1 MSDKLNEKFE
11 ELVTAQ
17 KVIVEDDQSKM
28 PTVQATVIPGTGSE
42 PSQVSDAQTAK
53 STAAGDQGTQPKVDA
68 SQSYG
73 QSAPTDLGGSSTTPN
88 EHDEDGEPN
97 PGAKAAAPVGDKAAQ
112 SDGSAQTSNISDA
125 GDMGTQ
131 PTVGADVAY
140 ATKVGPEV
148 TYPIKPSFE
157 DLDVSADV
165 AALVEGTE
173 LSEKFAEKAKIIFES
188 AVKAK
193 ISSEYDKLVEHFADE
208 LDKQVNAAKAELS
221 EEVNGT
227 VNYAIGQWVEQN
239 QVAIDRGIRNEIT
252 EDFIAGLKG
261 LFEEHYISI
270 PDEKV
275 DVVEGMA
282 ESIREM
288 EARLD
293 EQVKANVKLQNSLN
307 ETARKNILNTVSE
320 GLADTQK
327 DKLSK
332 LAEAVEFVSEEDFT
346 KKVTTFKEAY
356 FKENTAPATS
366 EVADETPVEG
376 VEAPATNPSMDAY
389 TAALARWK

>member
-1 MSDKLNEKFE
+1 MSDMLNEKFE
-11 ELVTAQ
+11 EFVTEQ
-17 KVIVEDDQSKM
+17 KVIVEAGDPM
-28 PTVQATVIPGTGSE
+28 PTVSANVIPGTGSD

-53 STAAGDQGTQPKVDA
+53 SSGKDPMPTVAPSVAPSGQAAPA
-68 SQSYG
+68 
-73 QSAPTDLGGSSTTPN
+73 DLGGTSTTPN
-88 EHDEDGEPN
+88 EHDDDGEEN
-97 PGAKAAAPVGDKAAQ
+97 PGAKAAAPVSQVSGDPQQRAGDTPDPRPSVGAEVAYGTKM
-112 SDGSAQTSNISDA
+112 GSA
-125 GDMGTQ
+125 
-131 PTVGADVAY
+131 
-140 ATKVGPEV
+140 V
-148 TYPIKPSFE
+148 TYPIKPSME
-157 DLDVSADV
+157 ELDVSADV

-173 LSEKFAEKAKIIFES
+173 LSEEFAEKAKTIFEA

-193 ISSEYDKLVEHFADE
+193 ISEEYDRLVEHFAAE
-208 LDKQVNAAKAELS
+208 FDKHFAEAKSEMA

-270 PDEKV
+270 PDDKV

-288 EARLD
+288 EERLD
-293 EQVKANVKLQNSLN
+293 EQVKANVKLQNRLN
-307 ETARKNILNTVSE
+307 ETAKLNILNTVSE

-327 DKLSK
+327 EK
-332 LAEAVEFVSEEDFT
+332 LAALAEGLEFVSEESFS
-346 KKVTTFKEAY
+346 KKVTTIKESYFKEAA
-356 FKENTAPATS
+356 APQS

-376 VEAPATNPSMDAY
+376 VSDEVSPAMAQYLN
-389 TAALARWK
+389 ALNRWQS

>member
-11 ELVTAQ
+11 ELVTEQ
-17 KVIVEDDQSKM
+17 KVIVEGGDPM
-28 PTVQATVIPGTGSE
+28 PTVSANVVPGTGSE
-42 PSQVSDAQTAK
+42 PSQVSDAQTGSGGKDPAP
-53 STAAGDQGTQPKVDA
+53 TVDA
-68 SQSYG
+68 GKSYG
-73 QSAPTDLGGSSTTPN
+73 QSAPTDLGGTSTTPN
-88 EHDEDGEPN
+88 EHDDDGEPN

-112 SDGSAQTSNISDA
+112 SDGSAQTSSIKDA

-140 ATKVGPEV
+140 ATSTGSEV

-165 AALVEGTE
+165 KALVEGTE

-208 LDKQVNAAKAELS
+208 LDKQVNSAKAELS

-270 PDEKV
+270 PDDKV
-275 DVVEGMA
+275 DAVEGMA

-293 EQVKANVKLQNSLN
+293 EQVKANVRLQNNLN
-307 ETARKNILNTVSE
+307 ETARKNILNNVSE

-327 DKLSK
+327 EK
-332 LAEAVEFVSEEDFT
+332 LAALAEGLEFVSEETFS
-346 KKVTTFKEAY
+346 KKVTTIKEAY
-356 FKENTAPATS
+356 FKETAAPQS

-376 VEAPATNPSMDAY
+376 ASDEVTPAMAQYLDAMN
-389 TAALARWK
+389 RWNS

>member
-11 ELVTAQ
+11 ELVTEQ
-17 KVIVEDDQSKM
+17 KVIVEAGDPM
-28 PTVQATVIPGTGSE
+28 PTVSANVIPGTGSE
-42 PSQVSDAQTAK
+42 PSQVSDVQTSSGSGKDPMPTVSPSVAP
-53 STAAGDQGTQPKVDA
+53 A
-68 SQSYG
+68 G
-73 QSAPTDLGGSSTTPN
+73 QSAPADLGGTSTTPH
-88 EHDEDGEPN
+88 EHDEDGEEN

-112 SDGSAQTSNISDA
+112 SDGSAQTSSINDA
-125 GDMGTQ
+125 GDMGKQ
-131 PTVGADVAY
+131 PTVGAEVAY
-140 ATKVGPEV
+140 GTKVGGSV

-157 DLDVSADV
+157 DLDVSDDIK
-165 AALVEGTE
+165 ALVEGTE
-173 LSEKFAEKAKIIFES
+173 LSEKFAEKARIIFES

-193 ISSEYDKLVEHFADE
+193 ISAEYDKLVEHFAKE
-208 LDKQVNAAKAELS
+208 LDKEVEAAKAELS

-327 DKLSK
+327 EK
-332 LAEAVEFVSEEDFT
+332 LAALAEGLEFVSEEAFS
-346 KKVTTFKEAY
+346 KKVTTIKEAY
-356 FKENTAPATS
+356 FKETAAPQS

-376 VEAPATNPSMDAY
+376 ASDEVTPAMAQYLDAMN
-389 TAALARWK
+389 RWNS

>member
-11 ELVTAQ
+11 EFVTEQ
-17 KVIVEDDQSKM
+17 KVIVENAADPM
-28 PTVQATVIPGTGSE
+28 PTVSATVIPGTGSE
-42 PSQVSDAQTAK
+42 PSQVSDAQTGSGSGKDPA
-53 STAAGDQGTQPKVDA
+53 PKVEP

-73 QSAPTDLGGSSTTPN
+73 QSAPTDLGGTSTAPN
-88 EHDEDGEPN
+88 EDDDDGEEN

-112 SDGSAQTSNISDA
+112 SDGSAQTSSINDA
-125 GDMGTQ
+125 GETGTQ

-140 ATKVGPEV
+140 GTKVGGNV

-165 AALVEGTE
+165 NALVEGTE
-173 LSEKFAEKAKIIFES
+173 LSEKFAEKARIIFES

-193 ISSEYDKLVEHFADE
+193 ISAEYDRLVEHFADE
-208 LDKQVNAAKAELS
+208 LDKQVAAAKAELS

-261 LFEEHYISI
+261 LFEEHYIAI

-282 ESIREM
+282 DSIREM
-288 EARLD
+288 EERLD
-293 EQVKANVKLQNSLN
+293 EQVKANVKLQTRLN
-307 ETARKNILNTVSE
+307 ETAKVNILNTVSE

-327 DKLSK
+327 DKLAA
-332 LAEAVEFVSEEDFT
+332 LAEGVEFTTEEEFS
-346 KKVTTFKEAY
+346 KKVKTIKESYFKEA
-356 FKENTAPATS
+356 TVTQS

-376 VEAPATNPSMDAY
+376 AADKDISPAMAQYLDAMN
-389 TAALARWK
+389 RWNS

>member
-11 ELVTAQ
+11 EFATEQ
-17 KVIVEDDQSKM
+17 KVTIVEGDPM
-28 PTVQATVIPGTGSE
+28 PTVSANVIPGTGSE
-42 PSQVSDAQTAK
+42 PSQVSDAQTSNGGGKDPMPTVGAEK
-53 STAAGDQGTQPKVDA
+53 
-68 SQSYG
+68 SYG
-73 QSAPTDLGGSSTTPN
+73 QSAPADLGGTSTTPN
-88 EHDEDGEPN
+88 EHDDDGEEN

-112 SDGSAQTSNISDA
+112 SDGSAQTSSINDA
-125 GDMGTQ
+125 GDMGKQ
-131 PTVGADVAY
+131 PTVGAEVAY
-140 ATKVGPEV
+140 GTKVGGSV

-157 DLDVSADV
+157 DLDVSDDIK
-165 AALVEGTE
+165 ALVEGTE
-173 LSEKFAEKAKIIFES
+173 LSEKFAEKARIIFES

-193 ISSEYDKLVEHFADE
+193 ISAEYDKLVEHFAKE
-208 LDKQVNAAKAELS
+208 LDKEVEAAKAELS

-327 DKLSK
+327 EK
-332 LAEAVEFVSEEDFT
+332 LAALAEGLEFVSEESFS
-346 KKVTTFKEAY
+346 KKVTTIKEAY
-356 FKENTAPATS
+356 FKETAAPQS

-376 VEAPATNPSMDAY
+376 ASDEVTPAMAQYLDA
-389 TAALARWK
+389 LNRWNS

>member
-11 ELVTAQ
+11 ELVTEQ
-17 KVIVEDDQSKM
+17 KVIVEAGDPM
-28 PTVQATVIPGTGSE
+28 PTVSANVIPGTGSE
-42 PSQVSDAQTAK
+42 PSQVSDAQTSSGSGKDPMPTVSPSVAP
-53 STAAGDQGTQPKVDA
+53 A
-68 SQSYG
+68 G
-73 QSAPTDLGGSSTTPN
+73 QSAPADLGGSSTTPH
-88 EHDEDGEPN
+88 EHDEDGEEN

-112 SDGSAQTSNISDA
+112 SDGSAQTSSINDA
-125 GDMGTQ
+125 GDMGKQ
-131 PTVGADVAY
+131 PTVGAEVAY
-140 ATKVGPEV
+140 GTKVGGSV

-157 DLDVSADV
+157 DLDVSDDIK
-165 AALVEGTE
+165 ALVEGTE

-193 ISSEYDKLVEHFADE
+193 ISAEYDKLVEHFAKE
-208 LDKQVNAAKAELS
+208 LDKEVAAAKAELS

-307 ETARKNILNTVSE
+307 ETARKNILNNVSE

-327 DKLSK
+327 EK
-332 LAEAVEFVSEEDFT
+332 LAALAEGLEFVSEESFS
-346 KKVTTFKEAY
+346 KKVTTIKEAY
-356 FKENTAPATS
+356 FKETAAPQS

-376 VEAPATNPSMDAY
+376 ADAEVTPAMAQYLDAMN
-389 TAALARWK
+389 RWNS

>member
-1 MSDKLNEKFE
+1 MSDMLNEKFE
-11 ELVTAQ
+11 EFVTEQ
-17 KVIVEDDQSKM
+17 KVIVEAGDPM
-28 PTVQATVIPGTGSE
+28 PTVSANVIPGTGSE
-42 PSQVSDAQTAK
+42 PSQVSDAQT
-53 STAAGDQGTQPKVDA
+53 SNAGGKDPMPSVQPGVA
-68 SQSYG
+68 PG
-73 QSAPTDLGGSSTTPN
+73 QSAAADLGGTSTTPT
-88 EHDEDGEPN
+88 EHDDDGEEN
-97 PGAKAAAPVGDKAAQ
+97 PGAKAAAPVSQD
-112 SDGSAQTSNISDA
+112 SSVTSTA
-125 GDMGTQ
+125 GKPGKD
-131 PTVGADVAY
+131 PAPSVGADVAY
-140 ATKVGPEV
+140 GTKMGGAV

-157 DLDVSADV
+157 SLDVSADV

-173 LSEKFAEKAKIIFES
+173 LSKEFAEKAKTIFEA

-193 ISSEYDKLVEHFADE
+193 ISEEYDRLVEHFAAE
-208 LDKQVNAAKAELS
+208 FDKHFSEAKAEMA

-288 EARLD
+288 EKRLD
-293 EQVKANVKLQNSLN
+293 EQVKANVKLQNRLN
-307 ETARKNILNTVSE
+307 ETAKLNILSTVSE

-327 DKLSK
+327 EK
-332 LAEAVEFVSEEDFT
+332 LAALAEGLEFVSEESFA
-346 KKVTTFKEAY
+346 KKVATIKESYFKEAA
-356 FKENTAPATS
+356 APQS
-366 EVADETPVEG
+366 EVADETPVESEDMSP
-376 VEAPATNPSMDAY
+376 VMAQYLS
-389 TAALARWK
+389 ALNRWNS